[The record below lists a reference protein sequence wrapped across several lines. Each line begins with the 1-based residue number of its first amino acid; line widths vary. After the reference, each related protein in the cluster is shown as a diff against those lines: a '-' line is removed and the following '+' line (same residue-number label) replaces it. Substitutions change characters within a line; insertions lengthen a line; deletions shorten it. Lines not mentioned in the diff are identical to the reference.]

1 MSAIRPLERADLEQV
16 ASLFLRVMRPGA
28 SDSVPD
34 VAAYFER
41 TILGHPWAD
50 AEIPALVFPDQ
61 RGEIKGFIG
70 SYVQRMY
77 VDGRRI
83 RAASP
88 GNLVAAPEVRRMAV
102 GALLLRQYMNG
113 PQELT
118 FTDTAGDRTR
128 RMWQGLG
135 GEVVHLGSLS
145 WARVFRPG
153 RLASD
158 RLLERRDGRASKLL
172 LPRLG
177 AAGDA
182 VVVRLAHGMLTPDPP
197 AVSAETLSAQAMLAE
212 LPKLIA
218 SMRFYPDYDEKYL
231 EWLFEELA
239 RPRRRGSLVLRLVR
253 DGDRSLGWYV
263 YYLKPG
269 GISRVLQ
276 VVASEQHVGPVLDH
290 LFHDAHKGGA
300 SALDGRVEA
309 RLLEALAQ
317 RRCILRYSGASL
329 LHSHKR
335 EILDAVF
342 SQHGLL
348 TRMDSE
354 FWAAPP
360 RQDGGGA
367 ELTPNE

>member
-1 MSAIRPLERADLEQV
+1 LSGIRPLERDDLEQV
-16 ASLFLRVMRPGA
+16 AGLFLRVMRPGGRE
-28 SDSVPD
+28 SIPG
-34 VAAYFER
+34 VAAYLER
-41 TILGHPWAD
+41 TTLDHPWAEP
-50 AEIPALVFPDQ
+50 AIPALVFADE
-61 RGEIKGFIG
+61 RGNIVGFIG
-70 SYVQRMY
+70 SYVRRMY

-88 GNLVAAPEVRRMAV
+88 GNLVAAPEVRRLAV
-102 GALLLRQYMNG
+102 GALLLRRYING

-118 FTDTAGDRTR
+118 FTDTAGERTR

-145 WARVFRPG
+145 WVRVFRPCQLG
-153 RLASD
+153 TD
-158 RLLERRDGRASKLL
+158 RLLERRDGRASKVL
-172 LPRLG
+172 LPPLS

-182 VVVRLAHGMLTPDPP
+182 VAGRLARGMLRPEPP
-197 AVSAETLSAQAMLAE
+197 RGSAETLTAEAMLAE
-212 LPKLIA
+212 LPELTA
-218 SMRFYPDYDEKYL
+218 SMRFYPDYDREYL
-231 EWLFEELA
+231 QWLFEELA
-239 RPRRRGSLVLRLVR
+239 RPRRRGSLVRRLLR
-253 DGDRSLGWYV
+253 DGDRVLGWYV

-276 VVASEQHVGPVLDH
+276 VVASDRHIGPVIDH
-290 LFHDAHKGGA
+290 LFHDAHRGGA
-300 SALDGRVEA
+300 AALDGRVESQ
-309 RLLEALAQ
+309 LLEALAH

-329 LHSHKR
+329 LHSRKR

-354 FWAAPP
+354 YWAAPP
-360 RQDGGGA
+360 RQDRGGA

>member
-1 MSAIRPLERADLEQV
+1 LSEIRPLERDDLEQV
-16 ASLFLRVMRPGA
+16 ARLFLRVMRPGGRE
-28 SDSVPD
+28 SVSE
-34 VAAYFER
+34 VAGYFER
-41 TILGHPWAD
+41 TTLDHPWVAP
-50 AEIPALVFPDQ
+50 EIPALVFADE
-61 RGEIKGFIG
+61 RGEIRGFIG
-70 SYVQRMY
+70 SYVRRMY

-102 GALLLRQYMNG
+102 GALLLRRYING

-118 FTDTAGDRTR
+118 YTDTAGERTR
-128 RMWQGLG
+128 RMWHGLG

-145 WARVFRPG
+145 WARVFRPC
-153 RLASD
+153 RLAGD

-172 LPRLG
+172 LPPLC

-182 VVVRLAHGMLTPDPP
+182 VAERLARDTLKPEPP
-197 AVSAETLSAQAMLAE
+197 QTSAETLTPQALVAE
-212 LPKLIA
+212 LPQLTA
-218 SMRFYPDYDEKYL
+218 SMRFYPDYDEVYL

-239 RPRRRGSLVLRLVR
+239 RPRRRGSLVKRLVR
-253 DGDRSLGWYV
+253 DGDQVLGWYI

-276 VVASEQHVGPVLDH
+276 VVGGERHIGRVLDH
-290 LFHDAHKGGA
+290 LFHDAHEGGA
-300 SALDGRVEA
+300 AALDGRVESQ
-309 RLLEALAQ
+309 LLEALAQ

-329 LHSHKR
+329 LHSRKR

-360 RQDGGGA
+360 RQDRGGA